1 MRSLNMDL
9 KQICHRRKNQEN
21 VAEPKMDLFSSS
33 IRRNSCP
40 YQSVELWFIGITQ
53 LHHTFGSVI
62 WVMFLIDS
70 GPLFIDAACAG
81 KAHESRI
88 EFG

>member
-1 MRSLNMDL
+1 MG
-9 KQICHRRKNQEN
+9 
-21 VAEPKMDLFSSS
+21 LFSSL
-33 IRRNSCP
+33 IRRDSCA
-40 YQSVELWFIGITQ
+40 YQFVELFFMWMTQ

-62 WVMFLIDS
+62 WAMILIDS
-70 GPLFIDAACAG
+70 SPLFIDAACAG